1 MERILLDSMTIFDA
15 YRIYYTIF
23 DIYSPISSLFLT
35 PIPNLRVLFYKRIGN
50 KKILFHGKRKC
61 LQPLEFLP
69 SFSAGLT
76 GRRVHCLYETRRSI
90 VPVQC
95 SWFLRSRMCPRAY
108 FVRLHAR
115 IVHWLTDTRLSA
127 NTYITIRIHGCLP
140 EWTSLGLGWKKR
152 ILLDG
157 QIAVAFCEK
166 SMWNISVSRWGGQ
179 ERRRSRGLDATILW
193 WMWWN
198 SLKN

>member
-1 MERILLDSMTIFDA
+1 MERILLNSMTISDA

-23 DIYSPISSLFLT
+23 DICSPIFSLFLT

-61 LQPLEFLP
+61 LQPLEFFP

-115 IVHWLTDTRLSA
+115 IVHRSPTHVSRPTRHHTYTRLFA
-127 NTYITIRIHGCLP
+127 WMD
-140 EWTSLGLGWKKR
+140 ELGAWKKR
-152 ILLDG
+152 ILLGG

>member
-1 MERILLDSMTIFDA
+1 MERILLDSMIISDA
-15 YRIYYTIF
+15 YRIYYTFF
-23 DIYSPISSLFLT
+23 DIYSPISSLFLI

-61 LQPLEFLP
+61 LQPLEFFP

-127 NTYITIRIHGCLP
+127 NTSPYVYTAVCLNGRAWGL
-140 EWTSLGLGWKKR
+140 EKEDLTGWT
-152 ILLDG
+152 D
-157 QIAVAFCEK
+157 
-166 SMWNISVSRWGGQ
+166 
-179 ERRRSRGLDATILW
+179 RGSILW
-193 WMWWN
+193 EVDV
-198 SLKN
+198 KYIC